1 MPTLDQIRANL
12 KSGTPRVVTSVATPS
27 GPKSESYVAPSSG
40 SKSDPLAAIRN
51 KVKGSK
57 SSSTTTPA
65 APTSN
70 NLLPTESNTG
80 TRLARLEKVVNAI
93 AATLPAS
100 QLTTLKADVAAITAK
115 TTTAAQ

>member
-57 SSSTTTPA
+57 SSSTTAT
-65 APTSN
+65 PTSN
-70 NLLPTESNTG
+70 NLLPAESNTG

-100 QLTTLKADVAAITAK
+100 QLTTLKAAVAAITAK
-115 TTTAAQ
+115 TTSAAQ